1 MHMTLEME
9 ELQSILVFDPDRR
22 SRAFAHLQL
31 GRLAMREERREAA
44 MQHFREALVLD
55 AHMDRARE
63 FLKDLSQERPARG
76 FGLRIRSLFGR

>member
-1 MHMTLEME
+1 MHMTLGME

-31 GRLAMREERREAA
+31 GRLAMREHRREAA
-44 MQHFREALVLD
+44 VQHFREALVLD

-63 FLKDLSQERPARG
+63 FLKDLSKERPASG
-76 FGLRIRSLFGR
+76 FGQRMRSFFQR

>member
-1 MHMTLEME
+1 MHMTLGME

-31 GRLAMREERREAA
+31 GRLAMREQRREAA

-63 FLKDLSQERPARG
+63 FLKDMSQQRPASG
-76 FGLRIRSLFGR
+76 FGQRIRSLFGR